1 MADIPAS
8 PADGNVKVVLVSA
21 IANTDAPT
29 VAEVTAVGS
38 VDISCYLTA
47 SGLTPSLSEQ
57 VIADERLCSTQTFE
71 KKGRSQRTLEVEYI
85 DNTNTPD
92 EDLYNLAK
100 DTLVP
105 GSKQFLVIRRGKAFD
120 GALVATDK
128 VTVYPI
134 EPGEYNELPP
144 EANSVL
150 KIGQKLFVTGETKV
164 SVAVAA

>member
-29 VAEVTAVGS
+29 VAEVTAVGA

-92 EDLYNLAK
+92 EDLHNLAK